1 MLKLAAQR
9 TVSLTLRIT
18 ENTSASSTPHY
29 SDLPLSLSF
38 PLSSLASRS
47 TIRLLSIFLLI
58 PPLNVHTRT
67 RTHTHTH
74 TFVHTPILITAI
86 LIVQEVEAIAFF
98 LVISIT
104 PPLCQ
109 LSASSKIIPI
119 YPTGCLHKRFRLSD
133 LLRGMTDSSIPFIQR
148 KLDSSTTA

>member
-74 TFVHTPILITAI
+74 VRAHTNTHYSHPHCAGSGSDS
-86 LIVQEVEAIAFF
+86 FF
-98 LVISIT
+98 SSYFHH
-104 PPLCQ
+104 P
-109 LSASSKIIPI
+109 SALPAL
-119 YPTGCLHKRFRLSD
+119 G
-133 LLRGMTDSSIPFIQR
+133 LL
-148 KLDSSTTA
+148 